1 MLIIT
6 QKKNRSLKKWWQ
18 RCKSVLALYKLMNN
32 VVHGKA
38 KENLRNKIDV
48 RLVSNEK
55 DYLKWKSKPIYMS
68 QKIFDNDLVTN
79 QKSKDTLTIRFE

>member
-1 MLIIT
+1 
-6 QKKNRSLKKWWQ
+6 
-18 RCKSVLALYKLMNN
+18 MNN

-55 DYLKWKSKPIYMS
+55 DYLKWKSKLIYMS
-68 QKIFDNDLVTN
+68 QKIFDNDLVAN

>member
-1 MLIIT
+1 
-6 QKKNRSLKKWWQ
+6 
-18 RCKSVLALYKLMNN
+18 MNN
-32 VVHGKA
+32 VVHVKA

-68 QKIFDNDLVTN
+68 QKIFDNDLVAN